1 MKKTALIFTSLVI
14 LVIFLLPLIGNRFM
28 QKYIDEN
35 IQSLQSQGFV
45 LKKST
50 KDAGYL
56 NTKQHFEFVLKN
68 TDVFENY
75 VNAYTKTKFPASLY
89 ALLQDATIG
98 VDVTYS
104 NILFSKAVTI
114 EIYPL
119 RLSET
124 VMQNIKANNLDAYKQ
139 FLHFLQSQGILYHI
153 EYNVLSQDFSGFIK
167 DIDEKYDLKKNS
179 SLLFQ
184 LQGSNFTGNGN
195 LFAPNKLRLN
205 LHLFKLELRD
215 DLNRVVININDLYA
229 KTDFDSFS
237 KYVNH
242 MSLFHVQIAMQS
254 SKDDI
259 SIVIDDLDTTSSSSA
274 QNNKVNL
281 HSQSFIQNIALYS
294 KRLNFKLKSLHSDVS
309 VEALDKQ
316 SYEKFAQLLAESKT
330 MNKTLL
336 QKQMQN
342 RLLSLLSHGL
352 HVKIKELSLQNII
365 VDNEELDG
373 MKIQSDIRVKEDKDL
388 VAKGKISPMFLL
400 SDITLDMKI
409 KLAKALYLKIIENSP
424 MAPLIVSYAKKDA
437 QNVYFDILFRDTQL
451 MINDKIVR

>member
-1 MKKTALIFTSLVI
+1 
-14 LVIFLLPLIGNRFM
+14 
-28 QKYIDEN
+28 
-35 IQSLQSQGFV
+35 
-45 LKKST
+45 
-50 KDAGYL
+50 
-56 NTKQHFEFVLKN
+56 
-68 TDVFENY
+68 
-75 VNAYTKTKFPASLY
+75 
-89 ALLQDATIG
+89 
-98 VDVTYS
+98 
-104 NILFSKAVTI
+104 
-114 EIYPL
+114 
-119 RLSET
+119 
-124 VMQNIKANNLDAYKQ
+124 MQNIKANNLDAYKQ

-184 LQGSNFTGNGN
+184 LQGSNFAGNGN

-259 SIVIDDLDTTSSSSA
+259 SIVIDDLDTTSFSSA

-342 RLLSLLSHGL
+342 RLVSLFSHGL

-365 VDNEELDG
+365 VNNEELDG